1 MSLKEEESH
10 TSDSTFYEHQDKY
23 SFVQRIIGQAR
34 QEMFDHFMEVAR
46 PTADTAV
53 LDVGVTS
60 YRRHDTNSFE
70 KMYPYPAQITA
81 LGTDDASFLE
91 QDFPGLKF
99 VKANGLNM
107 PFADKQFDLATSWA
121 TVEHVGSYDNQ
132 RKFVKEIMRV
142 SRRCLITTPN
152 RWYPIEFHTVLPL
165 LHWLPPA
172 QFRNILRLLK
182 MESLASEENLNLL
195 GEKEFMDLLPPG
207 VKCTTLHH
215 RLFGSIS
222 NLLFYLEDYN

>member
-1 MSLKEEESH
+1 MSIKEEESQ
-10 TSDSTFYEHQDKY
+10 TNDSTFYEHQDKY
-23 SFVQRIIGQAR
+23 SFVQRIIAQAR
-34 QEMFDHFMEVAR
+34 KDMFDDFMSVVR
-46 PTADTAV
+46 PTPETLV

-91 QDFPGLKF
+91 TDFPGLKF

-121 TVEHVGSYDNQ
+121 TIEHVGSTDNQ
-132 RKFVKEIMRV
+132 RRFIKEIMRV
-142 SRRCLITTPN
+142 SRSCLITTPN

-165 LHWLPPA
+165 LHWLPNE
-172 QFRNILRLLK
+172 QFRSILRMLK
-182 MESLASEENLNLL
+182 MDSLASEENLNLL
-195 GEKEFMDLLPPG
+195 GEKDFMNLLPPG
-207 VKCTTLHH
+207 VKVTTLHH
-215 RLFGSIS
+215 RLFGPTS
-222 NLLFYLEDYN
+222 NLLFYLENYD